1 MNRGIVMELSDNTI
15 NEVTDLFKAL
25 SEPTRLGIIYKLYDA
40 ELSVSELAEQL
51 DIEQSSLS
59 HQLKIL
65 KNARVVTFKKEGKK
79 RLYSLADDHIY
90 VLIEQV
96 ISHAKET
103 RG

>member
-1 MNRGIVMELSDNTI
+1 MDLSSHTI
-15 NEVTDLFKAL
+15 IEITDLFKAL
-25 SEPTRLGIIYKLYDA
+25 SEPNRLSIIYKLYDS

-51 DIEQSSLS
+51 NIEQSSLS

-90 VLIEQV
+90 TMINQV
-96 ISHAKET
+96 ISHANEK
-103 RG
+103 RD